1 MTLCR
6 KTRLRIWNNLVMSN
20 LNTKQNDVEVFV
32 RDVVVSFSVTGT
44 VARLLLFSCMK
55 KACHDMARQ
64 NEWTGKTVASAGL

>member
-1 MTLCR
+1 MP
-6 KTRLRIWNNLVMSN
+6 N

-64 NEWTGKTVASAGL
+64 NEWTGKTLHRPVCETGCHAICQNL